1 MITINE
7 KALTV
12 PYCLSRIE
20 FLRQLHA
27 YAKERSIKG
36 TKRNLSDFKTI
47 IGNKGIK
54 LFKSDMWTAMQLQ
67 QENVL
72 AIAAGLAENPPRIV
86 PQIEVNPILPRE
98 PPTMDDAIP
107 NTIVAI
113 ERHKI
118 EEKIYED
125 FQAAK
130 KDLKLKMQT
139 MLPPEVFDSIARSKG
154 VEGWSIVEPADVF
167 EYILGDE
174 FGTITTDELS
184 KAKDKV
190 KKLWNKSFSLRS
202 NLEAMQE
209 ANDQLGAT
217 FPHMKLNDQILFQI
231 AHEIALNPSYDLV
244 LVVNNFMTS
253 GGQTPTTSLFPQ
265 FMTYILEHYPNL
277 YKEPG
282 REHLAFSC
290 ESRYKGKAYGMAT
303 TENVEDGGL
312 ALAAN
317 APQKTSAASADRPP
331 TYEQYQQVIRL
342 LENKNPKTQPSLK
355 GTPTQLGK
363 ICFLC
368 GWNSDHNSK
377 SCTAMQNA
385 PPGIYT
391 EKQMNL
397 TRFSPTKNPHSIDGK
412 PINQKC
418 APGVHGWP

>member
-1 MITINE
+1 
-7 KALTV
+7 
-12 PYCLSRIE
+12 
-20 FLRQLHA
+20 
-27 YAKERSIKG
+27 
-36 TKRNLSDFKTI
+36 
-47 IGNKGIK
+47 
-54 LFKSDMWTAMQLQ
+54 MQLQ

-209 ANDQLGAT
+209 ANNQLGAT